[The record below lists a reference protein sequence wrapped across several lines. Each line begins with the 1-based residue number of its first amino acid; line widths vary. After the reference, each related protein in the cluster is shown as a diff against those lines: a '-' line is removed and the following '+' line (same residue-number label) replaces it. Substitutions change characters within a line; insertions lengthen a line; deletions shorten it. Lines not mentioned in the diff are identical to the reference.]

1 MKAGVVSGVGIPGE
15 QSDGTT
21 GIKLDI
27 ERDTQRLVALV
38 EDAAISRGAAV
49 SAVMFHLAAV
59 RSLQSTKA
67 YGENA
72 GVQCVAARVQNRRGA
87 DS

>member
-15 QSDGTT
+15 QPHGTT
-21 GIKLDI
+21 GIELDI

-49 SAVMFHLAAV
+49 SAVMFHLAGSQFAEHQGV
-59 RSLQSTKA
+59 RRERGCA
-67 YGENA
+67 M
-72 GVQCVAARVQNRRGA
+72 CRRPCPESSRGR
-87 DS
+87 